1 MPGEKHSGAYK
12 EVLPK
17 QGQLHT
23 EDNPTMVLCKPKIL
37 PMKSVTLEKLD
48 KMQREAQEKL
58 KAQEAEQ
65 EAQML
70 QSGGSNNFQPGT
82 MSDFNS
88 QGASGE
94 MDRYNT
100 GQQDSEYH

>member
-1 MPGEKHSGAYK
+1 MPGEKQGGAYK

-65 EAQML
+65 EML
-70 QSGGSNNFQPGT
+70 QSGGSNSFQPEA
-82 MSDFNS
+82 MSDFNAQS
-88 QGASGE
+88 TMGDT
-94 MDRYNT
+94 DRYAT

>member
-1 MPGEKHSGAYK
+1 MPGEKQGGAYK

-65 EAQML
+65 EAEML
-70 QSGGSNNFQPGT
+70 QSGGTNSFEPST
-82 MSDFNS
+82 LSDFNTE
-88 QGASGE
+88 GAAGE
-94 MDRYNT
+94 TDRYT
-100 GQQDSEYH
+100 MGQQDSEYH